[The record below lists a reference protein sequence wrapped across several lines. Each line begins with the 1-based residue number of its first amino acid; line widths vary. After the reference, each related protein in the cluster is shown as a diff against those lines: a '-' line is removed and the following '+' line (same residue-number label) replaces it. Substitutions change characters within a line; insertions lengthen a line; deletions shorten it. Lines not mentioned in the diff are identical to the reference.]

1 MKEHTMHLI
10 PTLILSALFLT
21 KIVQAA
27 PHSEAEIYAYRH
39 TMTEVGE
46 ALKSDRTDIAF
57 QKVKPLAEQ
66 GFAEAQ
72 YVLATLYAEGVPS
85 DTNPESNPELAEA
98 KRWYQAA
105 AQNNNAEVAKLAQ
118 EALSEMH

>member
-1 MKEHTMHLI
+1 MKEHKMRLI

-21 KIVQAA
+21 NITQAA
-27 PHSEAEIYAYRH
+27 PQSEAEVYAYRN

-46 ALKSDRTDIAF
+46 ALKNDQTDIAF

-72 YVLATLYAEGVPS
+72 YVLATLYAEGVRT
-85 DTNPESNPELAEA
+85 DTNPDGNPELAEA
-98 KRWYQAA
+98 ERWYEAA